1 MPISN
6 LKEAAI
12 IKTNGHH
19 HEINEKQ
26 SIRHAAPPSL
36 LLTEAVV
43 QNPADVLSPSLSQMC
58 EARQRNRQEAVIRSD
73 LREWPPYRPL
83 FLFLLHRSLW
93 SFKMAATLLCIPSP
107 GQLDTSLKPHLSLDK
122 VL

>member
-83 FLFLLHRSLW
+83 FLFLLHPVFGHSKWPPLFVYHVARTARHFIKTPLV
-93 SFKMAATLLCIPSP
+93 IR
-107 GQLDTSLKPHLSLDK
+107 
-122 VL
+122 